1 MRVYWVTVLS
11 HDPRFGYGIRQLGIS
26 LLIPK
31 LEGFSSEDLR
41 LFDLTVIFI
50 FIRPK
55 TTEFYL

>member
-1 MRVYWVTVLS
+1 MGVYWVTVLS
-11 HDPRFGYGIRQLGIS
+11 RAPRFGYGIRQLGIS
-26 LLIPK
+26 SLAPT

-55 TTEFYL
+55 TMEF

>member
-1 MRVYWVTVLS
+1 MGVYWVTVLS
-11 HDPRFGYGIRQLGIS
+11 YDPRFGYGIPQLGVS
-26 LLIPK
+26 LLIPT

-55 TTEFYL
+55 TMEF

>member
-1 MRVYWVTVLS
+1 TVLS
-11 HDPRFGYGIRQLGIS
+11 HDPRFGYGIRQLGVS
-26 LLIPK
+26 SLIPT

-55 TTEFYL
+55 TMEF